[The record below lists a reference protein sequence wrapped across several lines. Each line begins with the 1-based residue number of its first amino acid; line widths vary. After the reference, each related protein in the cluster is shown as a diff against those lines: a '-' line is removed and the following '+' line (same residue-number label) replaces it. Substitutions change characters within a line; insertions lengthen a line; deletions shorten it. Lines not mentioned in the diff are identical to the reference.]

1 MQQVILII
9 KSCFRVYI
17 FTMIPF
23 LNLVGIYL
31 LKVKNRS
38 TRIEGLFYDIVK
50 KYFLSLHFFGNKN
63 AVSMKYG
70 ERFTLFMSFLC
81 LCC

>member
-9 KSCFRVYI
+9 KSCFSVYI

-38 TRIEGLFYDIVK
+38 TRIEGLFYDIVT
-50 KYFLSLHFFGNKN
+50 KYFS
-63 AVSMKYG
+63 
-70 ERFTLFMSFLC
+70 EFTLFW
-81 LCC
+81 